1 MTLRDGTRLTA
12 VELQQRFH
20 AAATEF
26 VDDRYG
32 DDADA
37 QTRDVLHRWG
47 DVLDRL
53 ARDPMLCARELD
65 WVAKLRLL
73 EGFRDREGT
82 ALGPPPDRG
91 DRPAV
96 RRRASRAGALP
107 PAARARVG
115 GAAVDPE
122 LVRAAVTDP
131 PEDTRA
137 YFRGQCLA
145 RFGAEVTAASWD
157 SLIFDVPGHPSLQR
171 VPMLE
176 PLRGT
181 KEHVGPLLDRC
192 ETAADLVQ
200 ALTRR

>member
-1 MTLRDGTRLTA
+1 
-12 VELQQRFH
+12 
-20 AAATEF
+20 
-26 VDDRYG
+26 
-32 DDADA
+32 
-37 QTRDVLHRWG
+37 
-47 DVLDRL
+47 
-53 ARDPMLCARELD
+53 MLCARELD

-82 ALGPPPDRG
+82 AWDHHRIEAIDLQYGDVRPERG
-91 DRPAV
+91 LYHRLLERGSV
-96 RRRASRAGALP
+96 ERL
-107 PAARARVG
+107 
-115 GAAVDPE
+115 VDPA

-192 ETAADLVQ
+192 ESAADLVQ